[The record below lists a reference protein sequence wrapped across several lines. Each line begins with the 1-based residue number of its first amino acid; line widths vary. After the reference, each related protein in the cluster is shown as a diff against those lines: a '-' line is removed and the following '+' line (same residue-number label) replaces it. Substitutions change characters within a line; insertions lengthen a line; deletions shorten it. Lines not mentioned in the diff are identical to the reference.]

1 MNSSSYFIA
10 CLCSLLDVHTVTS
23 LMEERENE
31 DRNEETENEVNEQ
44 GIGKRVIGENDGT
57 EFLILFSSLFFFF
70 RRTICL
76 CERSLLFLLTR

>member
-31 DRNEETENEVNEQ
+31 DRNEVNEQ

-57 EFLILFSSLFFFF
+57 QFLVLFSSLFFFF
-70 RRTICL
+70 
-76 CERSLLFLLTR
+76 SKNHLFV